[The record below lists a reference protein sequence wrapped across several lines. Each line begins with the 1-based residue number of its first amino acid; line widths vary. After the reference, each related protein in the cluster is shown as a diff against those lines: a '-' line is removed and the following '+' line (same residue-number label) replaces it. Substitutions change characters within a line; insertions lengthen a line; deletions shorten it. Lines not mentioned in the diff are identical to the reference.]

1 MKSLSNLQGRTKA
14 VGEDGFL
21 TPLIMNWINSVL
33 GPAVKDRTPLTI
45 PGPYANDAAA
55 QAGGVAIGSVY
66 YDASG
71 TPHVRIV

>member
-1 MKSLSNLQGRTKA
+1 MSLNILGQLRTEVVGSDSKLTRPWSNWFATAL
-14 VGEDGFL
+14 V
-21 TPLIMNWINSVL
+21 
-33 GPAVKDRTPLTI
+33 PAVNNTTPLTI

-55 QAGGVAIGSVY
+55 QAGGVGLQSLY